1 MIVLV
6 IEGLIDVD
14 RLLDTDG
21 EVLLEIEAD
30 IEVETLLDKE
40 GEVVVVKEGD
50 CDTVCDVEPLADW
63 FDDEECDWDSEL
75 LLEAVEEMVWIPD
88 DVAVDVGEVLLDLDD
103 EGDIDDVVEG
113 LGVTEWETVV
123 LGVNDDVLVWLDT
136 ACVGA
141 IKRMTKINNDW

>member
-6 IEGLIDVD
+6 TEGLMDAEVDGDIDK
-14 RLLDTDG
+14 LLVNEGD
-21 EVLLEIEAD
+21 VLLEV
-30 IEVETLLDKE
+30 EVD
-40 GEVVVVKEGD
+40 
-50 CDTVCDVEPLADW
+50 
-63 FDDEECDWDSEL
+63 
-75 LLEAVEEMVWIPD
+75 
-88 DVAVDVGEVLLDLDD
+88 
-103 EGDIDDVVEG
+103 GDIDDDVEELADG